1 MQDLRSLLGNVSI
14 DLTSEDIVAKL
25 FQKKVIKDQNDSYP
39 DVFRNFFSELA
50 NDPVEN
56 EIRLQLLMIVACKAV
71 NKEKLEQ
78 LRILLCDAE
87 EAKKKP
93 RDATIQK

>member
-14 DLTSEDIVAKL
+14 DLTSEDIVSKL
-25 FQKKVIKDQNDSYP
+25 FPKKVIKDQNDSYP

-50 NDPVEN
+50 NDLLEN

-71 NKEKLEQ
+71 NEKKLEQ
-78 LRILLCDAE
+78 LRILLCDVE

-93 RDATIQK
+93 RDATIRK

>member
-1 MQDLRSLLGNVSI
+1 MQDLRSLLANISI

-25 FQKKVIKDQNDSYP
+25 FPKKASKDQNDSYP

-71 NKEKLEQ
+71 NEKKLEQ

-93 RDATIQK
+93 RDATIRK